1 MESYEKS
8 IKKYRGIAKRVDFE
22 RINKSKSR
30 VGALGEE
37 IVFDFLLKKA
47 REEELFDP
55 MHVSKEEGDGIGY
68 DIRYWNKK

>member
-1 MESYEKS
+1 M
-8 IKKYRGIAKRVDFE
+8 
-22 RINKSKSR
+22 
-30 VGALGEE
+30 GEE

-55 MHVSKEEGDGIGY
+55 IHVSKEEGDGIGY